1 MKEIKD
7 DTKRWRD
14 TSSSWMRRVNIVK
27 MTEVHKA
34 IHRFNPWIRKIPWR
48 RKWQPTP
55 VFLSGKDHGQR
66 SLAGY
71 SPWGGK
77 ELDMTQQL
85 DDDNNNTQYPA
96 WKNTVKFTVWNI
108 QTQVTRQAEKQEN
121 MAHGQEKNYST
132 EADWVQGFMAP

>member
-1 MKEIKD
+1 M
-7 DTKRWRD
+7 
-14 TSSSWMRRVNIVK
+14 
-27 MTEVHKA
+27 
-34 IHRFNPWIRKIPWR
+34 
-48 RKWQPTP
+48 
-55 VFLSGKDHGQR
+55 SGKDHGQR